1 MLACTLLRTV
11 QDKNQSYGSVTM
23 YEYPS
28 RCVSQFK
35 MFVSRFRS
43 RCSTRLVLI
52 TRCGAFLNRMDDLN
66 IEQSDWLICG
76 IKSVPG
82 NVINNGE
89 DKQDKTYVE

>member
-1 MLACTLLRTV
+1 
-11 QDKNQSYGSVTM
+11 
-23 YEYPS
+23 
-28 RCVSQFK
+28 
-35 MFVSRFRS
+35 
-43 RCSTRLVLI
+43 
-52 TRCGAFLNRMDDLN
+52 MDDLN